1 MKNMILS
8 LLALL
13 FIGAASAQEKTST
26 TATGNTAG
34 KQTAIIKTNAEC
46 GQCKE
51 RMEGKLNYMK
61 GISFAELDY
70 ETRELTVKFRT
81 DKITLDEIR
90 KIISELGYDADE
102 VKANPE
108 AQAKLP
114 MCCQPGGMKNH

>member
-13 FIGAASAQEKTST
+13 FIGTASAQEKAST
-26 TATGNTAG
+26 

-51 RMEGKLNYMK
+51 RMEGKLNYVK

-114 MCCQPGGMKNH
+114 MCCQPGGMNQH